1 MNIWA
6 SLWSTKL
13 IYVVDCRKR
22 GGRWNII
29 MKEIEASWWQLV
41 TINQLKYNVS
51 FWMSLLKNIACI
63 CKVSWSV
70 CCACDRCEKIGDDLV
85 SKMAMSVSITCRGGN
100 SVKLIVTVILFCL
113 IAFSDPPTLSYI
125 ARYFVKWHW
134 MSYPCLLKPTI
145 QYQSLFCQQI
155 FNYGMIWTK
164 YQRLSRILLHIINFR
179 SFAPTSFNVYCKRV
193 SWCHC

>member
-85 SKMAMSVSITCRGGN
+85 SKMAMSVSITCRGA
-100 SVKLIVTVILFCL
+100 IVSNWLLRWFYSAWLHSVILQLCH
-113 IAFSDPPTLSYI
+113 TLPDISSSGIEWVILVCWSQPYNI
-125 ARYFVKWHW
+125 NHYFVNRF
-134 MSYPCLLKPTI
+134 LITE
-145 QYQSLFCQQI
+145 
-155 FNYGMIWTK
+155 
-164 YQRLSRILLHIINFR
+164 
-179 SFAPTSFNVYCKRV
+179 
-193 SWCHC
+193 